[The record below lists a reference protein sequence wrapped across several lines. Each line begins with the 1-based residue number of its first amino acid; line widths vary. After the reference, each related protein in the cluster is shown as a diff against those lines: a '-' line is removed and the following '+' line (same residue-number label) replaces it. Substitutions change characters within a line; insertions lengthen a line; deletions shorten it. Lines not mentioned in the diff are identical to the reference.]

1 MEPVK
6 HDSIPWGVPGEDL
19 KSAKILN
26 PQGSAASWCV

>member
-6 HDSIPWGVPGEDL
+6 HDSILWGVPGEDL

-26 PQGSAASWCV
+26 PLFPFMVSEV